1 MLIFQVILYLYT
13 YTYTHIYAYNI
24 LLFNFIFLKKGT
36 QMLKEILKIDA
47 SATPEGKT
55 NEISPSTCKQ
65 DSFEPASQCRH
76 PQKIGMSG
84 LF

>member
-1 MLIFQVILYLYT
+1 MLIF
-13 YTYTHIYAYNI
+13 
-24 LLFNFIFLKKGT
+24 LFNFIFLKKGT

-47 SATPEGKT
+47 SDATEGKT

-65 DSFEPASQCRH
+65 DSFESASHCRH